1 LNKKSIGILSA
12 HGSKCARKNRSGFK
26 ATLSSLISGNWPPT
40 LSGIAFV
47 CCVMVSV
54 AAATKVSLAVFRVS
68 MFLFV
73 GFVLAAQSTP
83 ARKPQ
88 KPRIKPATVHF
99 GDIGQQ
105 FGLRALTLTDVAAA
119 ARRLNRL
126 HHGLQRA

>member
-1 LNKKSIGILSA
+1 MVQNGPEKSLRFQSNAELIDQRQLAANLI
-12 HGSKCARKNRSGFK
+12 CNRHLF
-26 ATLSSLISGNWPPT
+26 AVLW
-40 LSGIAFV
+40 
-47 CCVMVSV
+47 CSV

-73 GFVLAAQSTP
+73 GVVLAAQSTP
-83 ARKPQ
+83 AGKPQ
-88 KPRIKPATVHF
+88 KPRIKPAHF

-126 HHGLQRA
+126 HHGLQWT